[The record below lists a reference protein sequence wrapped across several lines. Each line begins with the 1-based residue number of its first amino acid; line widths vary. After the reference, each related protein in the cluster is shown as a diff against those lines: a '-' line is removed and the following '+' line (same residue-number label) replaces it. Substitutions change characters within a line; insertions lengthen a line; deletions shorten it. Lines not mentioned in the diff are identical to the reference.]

1 MPVTSRLYRNIFLF
15 IAHIQIESP
24 LGGIADSEAAE
35 EP

>member
-1 MPVTSRLYRNIFLF
+1 MLVTSRLHRNIFLF

-24 LGGIADSEAAE
+24 LEGIADSETAE